1 MAFNVVDR
9 APDRVAVRNVLIS
22 VFDKSGLEDLIGGLV
37 SACPEVRF
45 YSTGGTYRKLSQLLP
60 DRSRLHAV
68 TDYTGQSEMQG
79 GLVKTLDF
87 KIYLGL
93 LSEPYNDAHDADLR
107 RTGAVPFDLTV
118 VNLYPFRRVVSHN
131 ADVETARG
139 NIDIGGPSMLRASA
153 KNFIRVA
160 TLCDPED
167 YGAVVAELGSNGG
180 TLGIRTRF
188 RLARKAFDHTAA
200 YDAAIA
206 SFLSDK
212 TSDDLPYSIQE

>member
-1 MAFNVVDR
+1 
-9 APDRVAVRNVLIS
+9 
-22 VFDKSGLEDLIGGLV
+22 
-37 SACPEVRF
+37 
-45 YSTGGTYRKLSQLLP
+45 
-60 DRSRLHAV
+60 
-68 TDYTGQSEMQG
+68 
-79 GLVKTLDF
+79 
-87 KIYLGL
+87 
-93 LSEPYNDAHDADLR
+93 
-107 RTGAVPFDLTV
+107 
-118 VNLYPFRRVVSHN
+118 VSHN